1 MARILDGV
9 ALSAYLYRLNVSAR
23 QYAGLVWDCF
33 TPVRAF
39 SIDRKRGGQ
48 MLCSS
53 NVIGPR
59 PEQSAHSRL
68 CGSTTGMNGVTARA
82 DEMIGALPGSR

>member
-1 MARILDGV
+1 MRTIGTAVGGRH
-9 ALSAYLYRLNVSAR
+9 ALSVSTRMADR
-23 QYAGLVWDCF
+23 SCA
-33 TPVRAF
+33 AF

-68 CGSTTGMNGVTARA
+68 CGSTAGLNRVTARA